1 MEAPVAARRDGWMP
15 STVLA
20 GAGVIGVVGAA
31 SYLAYRMFVAPASSK
46 KARSKHGKKNK
57 KKSSSQ
63 EPIKAPVATKSGT
76 STPRT
81 PPRSESPTASAK
93 IVPDSSR
100 LDQLAWWVEIAK
112 DQFAVHAQRHAKYY
126 ADKAL
131 AIGESIPDFKGTLAY
146 CQVLF
151 ISIYV
156 SPNRDALLNE
166 AKRYGTYFSLSS
178 FNLLFLGSPSTAS
191 Y

>member
-1 MEAPVAARRDGWMP
+1 MERQPRARQRAQPSMEAPAAANRTGWMP

-20 GAGVIGVVGAA
+20 GAGVVGVVGAA
-31 SYLAYRMFVAPASSK
+31 GYLAYRMFVAPASSK
-46 KARSKHGKKNK
+46 KLRSKHGKKNK
-57 KKSSSQ
+57 KKTSTQ

-112 DQFAVHAQRHAKYY
+112 DQFSVHAHRHAKYY

-131 AIGESIPDFKGTLAY
+131 AIGESVPDFKSTLAY
-146 CQVLF
+146 CHVLF

-156 SPNRDALLNE
+156 SPNRDAMLPE
-166 AKRYGTYFSLSS
+166 AKRYGS
-178 FNLLFLGSPSTAS
+178 
-191 Y
+191 